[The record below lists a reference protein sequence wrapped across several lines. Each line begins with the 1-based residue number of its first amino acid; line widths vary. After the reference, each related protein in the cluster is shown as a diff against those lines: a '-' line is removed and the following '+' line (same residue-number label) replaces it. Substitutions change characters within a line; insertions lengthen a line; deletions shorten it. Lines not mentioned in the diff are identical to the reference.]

1 MAKIVMREIEI
12 QTIAN
17 TFEDFLN
24 ARKAK
29 GIADKTIKTYT
40 GQFKAIAHHVD
51 VNMSIENLNKAHL
64 EQMIISMRSSDKHIS
79 PNTIATYARFFRVF
93 LSWCHEEGLTN
104 VTMQKYKEVET
115 IKETYTDDELEKL
128 LKKPNMSKCKFT
140 EYRDWAII
148 NLLVNSG
155 CRASSIRHIEN
166 KDVDL
171 SAKMI
176 TLRHNK
182 SKRIQV
188 LPLCTAMVSVLKEY
202 MKIRGGEATDYLFPN
217 GKHIDDPSL
226 DAFLGQDVGGVQ
238 RFGHL
243 YAAGDDGQIPAVP
256 EQDRFAEL
264 KFHLRIVDAWDARA
278 GIADKEGA
286 IGIRNLGQQLFGHH
300 RVADIHNGHPG
311 DGPQR
316 GDILV
321 GGVRSAVERGDDAGV
336 AA

>member
-1 MAKIVMREIEI
+1 MAKIVMRELEI

-51 VNMSIENLNKAHL
+51 VNMSIENLNKTHL
-64 EQMIISMRSSDKHIS
+64 EQMILSMRNDSKRIS
-79 PNTIATYARFFRVF
+79 QNTIATYARFFRVF
-93 LSWCHEEGLTN
+93 LSWCHEEGLTD

-128 LKKPNMSKCKFT
+128 LKKPNMSKCRFT
-140 EYRDWAII
+140 EYRDWTII

-202 MKIRGGEATDYLFPN
+202 MKIRGGEATGYLFPN
-217 GKHIDDPSL
+217 EEGEQLTENGLRCTIKRYNERHGVEKTSIHLFRHTFARKYLVDCGG
-226 DAFLGQDVGGVQ
+226 DAFMLQKLLGHSTLDMTK
-238 RFGHL
+238 H
-243 YAAGDDGQIPAVP
+243 YCTIY
-256 EQDRFAEL
+256 
-264 KFHLRIVDAWDARA
+264 
-278 GIADKEGA
+278 
-286 IGIRNLGQQLFGHH
+286 N
-300 RVADIHNGHPG
+300 ADIIEGF
-311 DGPQR
+311 D
-316 GDILV
+316 
-321 GGVRSAVERGDDAGV
+321 AVSPLSQFQKKQKNKIKMTK
-336 AA
+336 